1 MTFKARAIAS
11 IRSPIAA
18 LINRLAPDYYKQVI
32 ERRHAGVKV
41 ESDASS
47 DVRGFKDESLAHVL
61 RALESVNLPV
71 LTKIDDRHC
80 WIVLADSGDDPSV
93 LQTLVLELLDYGL
106 RVSVT
111 IEGYRPRRVSGKKR
125 LRKLLAR
132 QPGRIHAIRA
142 GSVWFRDRGYRQI
155 GWHASTRIHFYDWN
169 ETKAAYCARRPGNFP
184 PMIDKK
190 SQDLGIEVAGLSDLQ
205 SRLDKIRFPIDV
217 VYTWVDGNDQAWNE
231 KRKARAS
238 EIGYELHRAANSQA
252 RYVNRDELRYSLR
265 SLYYYAPWVRN
276 IYLVTD
282 DQVPD
287 WYDADCQ
294 DLRIVSHKE
303 LFPDKSSLPTF
314 NSHAIESVLHRIPG
328 LSEHFLYM
336 NDDVFLSSIVQP
348 ESFFEVNGV
357 ARAFLSRAMIPLC
370 GKEQSDVAS
379 EWGVMNSNEL
389 LREAHGIV
397 MPYKTKHTPIALRKS
412 LLADLELRYSEQF
425 QSLRG
430 RPFRTSNDLAPTTS
444 LHTGFGLAEGKVVRG
459 TIAYRYL
466 NLALPNLQQALD
478 SVAYSSHSL
487 VYCLN
492 DTDVDDQSEIDWFE
506 RETLVTDFLKS
517 MYPYQAPWEI
527 KGY

>member
-1 MTFKARAIAS
+1 MTFRARAVAS
-11 IRSPIAA
+11 IRGPIAA
-18 LINRLAPDYYKQVI
+18 LISRFAPDYYKQVI
-32 ERRHAGVKV
+32 ERRHAGVRV

-47 DVRGFKDESLAHVL
+47 DVRGFKDKSLAHML
-61 RALESVNLPV
+61 RALESVNLQV

-80 WIVLADSGDDPSV
+80 WIVLADSGDDPGV
-93 LQTLVLELLDYGL
+93 LEALVLELLDYGL

-111 IEGYRPRRVSGKKR
+111 IEGRRARRVSGEKR
-125 LRKLLAR
+125 LRKLLAGH
-132 QPGRIHAIRA
+132 PGRIHSIRA
-142 GSVWFRDRGYRQI
+142 GTIWFRDRGYRQI
-155 GWHASTRIHFYDWN
+155 GWHAAARVHFYDWN
-169 ETKAAYCARRPGNFP
+169 ETNAAYCARRAGNLP
-184 PMIDKK
+184 PMIDKR
-190 SQDLGIEVAGLSDLQ
+190 SHDLGIEVVGLSDSE

-217 VYTWVDGNDQAWNE
+217 VYTWVDGNDPAWNE
-231 KRKARAS
+231 KRKARAG
-238 EIGYELHRAANSQA
+238 EIGYELHKAANSQA

-287 WYDADCQ
+287 WHDADCKN
-294 DLRIVSHKE
+294 LTIVSHKE
-303 LFPDKSSLPTF
+303 LFPDESSLPTF

-336 NDDVFLSSIVQP
+336 NDDVFMSSIVQP
-348 ESFFEVNGV
+348 EAFFEVNGV
-357 ARAFLSRAMIPLC
+357 ARTFLSRAMIPLC
-370 GKEQSDVAS
+370 GKEQSDIAS

-389 LREAHGIV
+389 LREAHDV
-397 MPYKTKHTPIALRKS
+397 MMPYKTKHTPIALRKS
-412 LLADLELRYSEQF
+412 LLADLELRYSERF

-466 NLALPNLQQALD
+466 NLARPNLQRALD
-478 SVAYSSHSL
+478 SVAHSRHSL

-492 DTDVDDQSEIDWFE
+492 DTDIDDQSEIDWAE
-506 RETLVTDFLKS
+506 REQLVTGFLKS

-527 KGY
+527 KSD

>member
-1 MTFKARAIAS
+1 MTFRARAVAS
-11 IRSPIAA
+11 IRGRIAA
-18 LINRLAPDYYKQVI
+18 LINRFAPDYYKQVI
-32 ERRHAGVKV
+32 ERRHAGVRVK
-41 ESDASS
+41 SDASS
-47 DVRGFKDESLAHVL
+47 DVRGFKDKSLAHML
-61 RALESVNLPV
+61 RALESVNLQV

-80 WIVLADSGDDPSV
+80 WIVLAESGDDPGV
-93 LQTLVLELLDYGL
+93 LEALVLELLDYGL

-111 IEGYRPRRVSGKKR
+111 IEGRRARRVSGKKR
-125 LRKLLAR
+125 LRKLLAG
-132 QPGRIHAIRA
+132 QPGRIHSIRA
-142 GSVWFRDRGYRQI
+142 GTIWFRDRGYRQI
-155 GWHASTRIHFYDWN
+155 GWHAAARVHFYDWN
-169 ETKAAYCARRPGNFP
+169 EAEAAYCARRAGNLP
-184 PMIDKK
+184 PMIDK
-190 SQDLGIEVAGLSDLQ
+190 SSHDLGIDVPGLSGSD
-205 SRLDKIRFPIDV
+205 SRLDKTRFPIDV

-238 EIGYELHRAANSQA
+238 EIGYELHKAANSQA

-276 IYLVTD
+276 IFLVTD
-282 DQVPD
+282 DQVPE
-287 WYDADCQ
+287 WYDPDSR
-294 DLRIVSHKE
+294 DLTVVSHKE
-303 LFPDKSSLPTF
+303 LFPDESSLPTF

-336 NDDVFLSSIVQP
+336 NDDVFMSSIVQP
-348 ESFFEVNGV
+348 EAFFEVNGV
-357 ARAFLSRAMIPLC
+357 ARTFLSRAMIPLC
-370 GKEQSDVAS
+370 GKEQSDIAS

-389 LREAHGIV
+389 LREAHGVI

-466 NLALPNLQQALD
+466 NLARPNLQRALD
-478 SVAYSSHSL
+478 SVAHSRHSL

-492 DTDVDDQSEIDWFE
+492 DTDIDDQSEIDWIE

-517 MYPYQAPWEI
+517 MYPYQAPWET
-527 KGY
+527 KRA